1 MFPRISLLFIIL
13 SLGYLVPAQITTEPA
28 LPVATKKVTITFD
41 SSKEGR
47 LGYFTA
53 DLYAHTGL
61 ITDKSTSDNDWKYVI
76 ESWGNNTTQPKLT
89 NKGNGVYEIEI
100 TPDIQQFYAVASGE
114 KIMKMAFVFRSADG
128 TKQTNNLYVNV
139 YAEGLVIQITQ
150 PSNQSIVTKNQPVA
164 ISATSSENAQ
174 QKLFSGE
181 TLLTENTGTS
191 ISVTHSFTNDGYQL
205 LIAEATANNKTVR
218 DTLQVFVRNE
228 VINQPKP
235 SAFRKGIN
243 YPSDKSAALVLWA
256 PLKENVFVIGDFNN
270 WSLSNDFQMKK
281 DGDYFWLE
289 IPNLEAGK
297 EYAFQYFIDGKI
309 KIADPYAEKI
319 LDPWNDKNI
328 STTVYP
334 NLIPYPENKTEGI
347 TSVLHPGQVPFNWE
361 LDNFQV
367 PEKEKLVI
375 YELLVRDFMAEHT
388 YKAVREKLDYL
399 EDLRINVLELMP
411 VNEFEGNDSW
421 GYNPSFYFAPDKY
434 YGPKNELK
442 KLIDECHKR
451 GIAVV
456 IDMVLNHSY
465 GQSPFVQMYMD
476 NWTITAD
483 NPWYN
488 QNSNFANPDAQW
500 GYDFNHESMA
510 TRELVDSV
518 ASFWMSEYK
527 IDGFRF
533 DFTKGFSN
541 TPYPANS
548 WGSNYDAA
556 RIANLKRMSEEIWK
570 RNEDAIIIFEHLSD
584 NSEETELANH
594 GILLWG
600 NMHGNYQEAAR
611 GNVNNSDLSWAIY
624 EHRGWNEPNLISYPE
639 SHDEERIMYVIKQT
653 GLTDGNYNIKNQTTA
668 LKRIELNS
676 VFNIPLPGPKMIWQ
690 FGERGYDQSINRCV
704 DGTVSNNCRLSPK
717 PSYWQYLFNPDRIA
731 LFEVMAKLNEL
742 KQTYD
747 EFTPESFSYD
757 LTSAIKWY
765 LLTNGSNHV
774 FSVGNFDVVQKSAN
788 VKFPKTGKWYEF
800 FTGDSID
807 ISTTNQSIPMA
818 PGEYRLYSTRKFDDP
833 HVITENKDILQQ
845 AESIKIYPNP
855 AQGEINITSSENFTE
870 VQVYS
875 VTGKQILRQKTG
887 LVNQLKLNIEG
898 FSPGIYLLK
907 IVETNRVSTLKFV
920 RE

>member
-1 MFPRISLLFIIL
+1 MIPRISLLFIIL
-13 SLGYLVPAQITTEPA
+13 SLGYLVSAQITTNPA
-28 LPVATKKVTITFD
+28 LPVESKKVTITFD
-41 SSKEGR
+41 SSKESR
-47 LGYFTA
+47 LGFFTA

-61 ITDKSTSDNDWKYVI
+61 ITDKSASDNDWKYVI

-89 NKGNGVYEIEI
+89 NKGNGIYELEI
-100 TPDIQQFYAVASGE
+100 TPDIKQFYAVTSGE
-114 KIMKMAFVFRSADG
+114 KIMKIAFVFRSADG

-139 YAEGLVIQITQ
+139 YAEGLVIEINQ
-150 PSNQSIVTKNQPVA
+150 PAENAIVLKNQSFA
-164 ISATSSENAQ
+164 ISATSSQEAQ
-174 QKLFSGE
+174 IKLFAD
-181 TLLTENTGTS
+181 ENEISQITGTS
-191 ISVTHSFTNDGYQL
+191 ISASHSYTESGTF
-205 LIAEATANNKTVR
+205 LIFAEATANSEIKR
-218 DTLQVFVRNE
+218 DSVQVFVRDE
-228 VINQPKP
+228 ILTQTKP
-235 SAFRKGIN
+235 SAYKKGIN
-243 YPSDKSAALVLWA
+243 YSSNNSAVLVLWA
-256 PLKENVFVIGDFNN
+256 PKKEFVFVLGDFND
-270 WSLSNDFQMKK
+270 WQLSNDFQMKK

-289 IPNLEAGK
+289 IPNLEPGK

-347 TSVLHPGQVPFNWE
+347 TSVLHPGQEPFNWE
-361 LDNFQV
+361 VDNFQV

-500 GYDFNHESMA
+500 GYDFNHESAA

-556 RIANLKRMSEEIWK
+556 RIANLKRMSDEIWK

-611 GNVNNSDLSWAIY
+611 GNVGSSDLSWAIY
-624 EHRGWNEPNLISYPE
+624 EQRGWNEPNLVSYPE
-639 SHDEERIMYVIKQT
+639 SHDEERIMYIIKQT

-690 FGERGYDQSINRCV
+690 FGERGYDQSINRCT

-742 KQTYD
+742 KQTYE
-747 EFTPESFSYD
+747 EFTPESFSYQ
-757 LTSAIKWY
+757 LNSAVKWY
-765 LLTNGSNHV
+765 QLTNGDNHV
-774 FSVGNFDVVQKSAN
+774 FSLGNFDIQQNNAN
-788 VKFPKTGKWYEF
+788 VTFPKTGKWYEF
-800 FTGDSID
+800 FTRDSIE
-807 ISTTNQSIPMA
+807 INTTNQSIPLA
-818 PGEYRLYSTRKFDDP
+818 PGEYRLYSTRKFDEP
-833 HVITENKDILQQ
+833 HVVTENKEISAQNS
-845 AESIKIYPNP
+845 EIRIYPNP
-855 AQGEINITSSENFTE
+855 ASSEINILSSESITE
-870 VQVYS
+870 VQVFS
-875 VTGKQILRQKTG
+875 VTGKQIFRQKTG
-887 LVNQLKLNIEG
+887 LLNQLKLNIEG
-898 FSPGIYLLK
+898 FTPGIYILK
-907 IVETNRVSTLKFV
+907 VVQNNQVSTLKFV
-920 RE
+920 KE